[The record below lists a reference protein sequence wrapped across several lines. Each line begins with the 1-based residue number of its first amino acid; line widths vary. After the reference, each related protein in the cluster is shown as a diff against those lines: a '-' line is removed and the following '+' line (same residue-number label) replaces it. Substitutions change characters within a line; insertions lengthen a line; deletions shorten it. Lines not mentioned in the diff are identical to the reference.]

1 MDTFINF
8 CTFVLIILVPV
19 TIYALFMKGIPK
31 LKLNNSKEY
40 SADMLSLQDK
50 AHKKLNGSDMK
61 RIRGRLRNGIAIPIF
76 TIVIDVLAF
85 IGLVNISKDDEVTK
99 EYVIGSVLVI
109 LLLSS
114 ICFWRSYKV
123 SRVFQDVAGFSKTNG
138 RILKFKKINVAKHY
152 GSGVISVYKV
162 WVGFYDAEGKMLVA
176 QDKIP
181 EFIFLSAQRTGYC
194 TIVLYR
200 GRATTIIQGNT
211 D

>member
-1 MDTFINF
+1 M
-8 CTFVLIILVPV
+8 LVPV
-19 TIYALFMKGIPK
+19 SIYALFMKRIPK
-31 LKLNNSKEY
+31 LKLKDSKEY
-40 SADMLSLQDK
+40 SANMALFQDK
-50 AHKKLNGSDMK
+50 THKTVDDEDMK

-76 TIVIDVLAF
+76 TICIDVLAF
-85 IGLVNISKDDEVTK
+85 AGLVNISKNDEVTK
-99 EYVIGSVLVI
+99 EYVIGAVLVI

-138 RILKFKKINVAKHY
+138 RILEFKKINVAKHY

-181 EFIFLSAQRTGYC
+181 EFIFLSAQKNGYC
-194 TIVLYR
+194 TVALYR
-200 GRATTIIQGNT
+200 GMATTIIQG
-211 D
+211 